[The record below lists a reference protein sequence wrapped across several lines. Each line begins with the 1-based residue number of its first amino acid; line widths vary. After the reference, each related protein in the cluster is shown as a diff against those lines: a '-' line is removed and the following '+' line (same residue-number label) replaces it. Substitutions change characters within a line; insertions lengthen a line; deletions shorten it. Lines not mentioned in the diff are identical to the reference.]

1 MAEASIQSVHN
12 ELISQLNE
20 MGFSQDVI
28 DAAIKKA
35 SGSDPMTIE
44 CLLNAIDEIQKGDNV
59 NEQVDVKNEPETA
72 ESIEARRQMIEQKI
86 AQRRKERE
94 EQEKQLEIEKE
105 MKRRKDGIEM
115 TKTREEIQNLQRIKM
130 AEDLRREK
138 LEAKLAKEAVL
149 REIEKDRME
158 RRSREAAVK
167 NELQNIQTVITSAN
181 PSSSGEHTKC
191 LIAIKLPDG
200 RQVQQDFDAKESL
213 AAVRTFA
220 LVQGNV
226 PAGQEVM
233 LSMPPS
239 PPFSEEDML
248 KPLNVL
254 GLCPRARL
262 QMRCKQAAV

>member
-1 MAEASIQSVHN
+1 MAEASIESVNN
-12 ELISQLNE
+12 ELISQLKE
-20 MGFSQDVI
+20 MGFSQDDI

-35 SGSDPMTIE
+35 SGADPMTIE
-44 CLLNAIDEIQKGDNV
+44 CLLNAIDEMQRGDNV
-59 NEQVDVKNEPETA
+59 NEQVNAENEPETA

-115 TKTREEIQNLQRIKM
+115 SKTREEIQNLQRIKM

-158 RRSREAAVK
+158 RRSKEAAAK
-167 NELQNIQTVITSAN
+167 NQQLQNNKTITSAN
-181 PSSSGEHTKC
+181 SSSSGEHTKC
-191 LIAIKLPDG
+191 LIAINLPDG

-226 PAGQEVM
+226 PAGQEVI

-262 QMRCKQAAV
+262 QMRCKHIAV